1 MIALAFHINKPRLD
15 VGDGPLGHKAF
26 DLFVGLLDL
35 GFQVRN
41 LLHRRENVKT
51 WARMLGPNK
60 KKTCSKRK
68 IGVPCLI

>member
-51 WARMLGPNK
+51 WA
-60 KKTCSKRK
+60 
-68 IGVPCLI
+68 